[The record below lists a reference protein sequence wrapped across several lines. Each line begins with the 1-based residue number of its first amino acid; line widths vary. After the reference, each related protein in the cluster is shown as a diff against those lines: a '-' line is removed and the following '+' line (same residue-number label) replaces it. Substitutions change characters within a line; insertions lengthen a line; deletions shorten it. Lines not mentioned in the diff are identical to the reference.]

1 MSKVR
6 LDRVREIFEAALPL
20 DPVRRTIY
28 LDSAAPPGSPTRRE
42 VDALLKLDQSSG
54 DLIDSLAGDQKETH
68 LLPGILLA
76 DRYEIQETIGSGGFG
91 VVYAARQTH
100 PVARKVAVKIARRA
114 LLSRSARERFDAE
127 RQALAVMQHPGIAQ
141 IFDAGTLPNGRPFI
155 AMEYVNG
162 TPITTAAASLPLA
175 EKIQAIV
182 DIADAVQHAHQKG
195 VVHRDLKPSNILAY
209 TESGRLR
216 SKIIDFGIVR
226 ALGGAPD
233 DLPRVSDGPSVM
245 GTPRYMAPEQRSPD
259 AAEIDTRADQ
269 YSLAVLATE
278 ILYTHTADENLLTAP
293 AHSWPAL
300 SSMPDLPHILTKAL
314 SVDPAHRY
322 ASISEFAADLVHA
335 LHRQPV
341 AARVWTRP
349 YLAQRFVARHRFAVS
364 AAAALVLLTITA
376 FTLIS
381 RSLAQEKLA
390 RADATAQRTIAENQT
405 KEAVAANARADAD
418 RTIALEQTYA
428 AALSAASAAVA
439 QDDAATAQLWLAKA
453 PPQLR
458 NWEWRLVAARADT
471 SLKAISDSSSPV
483 VAIARSNTDGTI
495 AWLDS
500 RGVLCIDSPQPHKRI
515 RLDGFTDARALTFS
529 SDGAKL
535 FVAKPDS
542 IVPVHVSDGFCA
554 PSWPIADASALLTKQ
569 ASLVVGRRSGPA
581 LLIDANSGTFL
592 RLLGETSGTSAIASA
607 SSESRFVAIATGPQS
622 ISLFDL
628 DKFVRISRFS
638 THAPISSLALSP
650 SAAAIAVT
658 LTDGSILMYDALS
671 GAINFRL
678 DRGSRALA
686 FAHDGRTLLS
696 SSDTGAIHLIDLA
709 SGTRVGSILG
719 HTDRV
724 TSLQVSL
731 AEGVLTSG
739 ALDGAV
745 RTWDLLSLCRRS
757 PRSHGP
763 ALAISPE
770 HQTDGVAVLR
780 QTCIEVFDD
789 SAQDLVRDIDL
800 PKNLSA
806 SALTF
811 SGQLLITVERDSP
824 RLHAYRY
831 NDRSWPIL
839 AALDSAPTSLLGSP
853 CGNFLAAENADC
865 HTRLFQVNSQTLSLG
880 PLWQRDDTHSIA
892 YSPDGTSLIIT
903 DYGRRSLILLNS
915 SSGAKI
921 VSLPLPPAS
930 TIDTARFITHDR
942 IAVSLTDTRLII
954 YRATDAAILA
964 AAQPGLGR
972 IVVIGQTPDTSRL
985 IAISG
990 SSILAFDAATLRFVA
1005 GAPAS
1010 ANAQGGSLSA
1020 DATRLTLWS
1029 NVGDTT
1035 QLHIPGNSWTPSFV
1049 SLNSQR

>member
-1 MSKVR
+1 MSKIR

-20 DPVRRTIY
+20 DPVRRKTY
-28 LDSAAPPGSPTRRE
+28 LDTAAPPDTETRRE
-42 VDALLKLDQSSG
+42 VDTLLKLDQSVG
-54 DLIDSLAGDQKETH
+54 DLLDSLSGDQKEAN

-91 VVYAARQTH
+91 VVYSARQTH

-141 IFDAGTLPNGRPFI
+141 IFDAGTLPDGRPFI
-155 AMEYVNG
+155 AMEFVNG
-162 TPITTAAASLPLA
+162 QPITTAASSLSLA
-175 EKIQAIV
+175 DKIQAIV

-209 TESGRLR
+209 SESGRLR

-278 ILYTHTADENLLTAP
+278 ILYSRTADEKLLSSP
-293 AHSWPAL
+293 AHSWPAI

-314 SVDPAHRY
+314 SVDPSHRY

-341 AARVWTRP
+341 AARIWTRP
-349 YLAQRFVARHRFAVS
+349 YLTQRFISRHRFAV
-364 AAAALVLLTITA
+364 AAAAAIVLLTITA

-381 RSLAQEKLA
+381 RSLAKEKLA
-390 RADATAQRTIAENQT
+390 VADATAQRTIAENQI

-418 RTIALEQTYA
+418 RAIALEQTYA

-458 NWEWRLVAARADT
+458 NWEWRLVAARADN
-471 SLKAISDSSSPV
+471 SLKAVSDSSSPV
-483 VAIARSNTDGTI
+483 VAVARSNIDGTI

-500 RGVLCIDSPQPHKRI
+500 RGVLCIDLPQPHKRI
-515 RLDGFTDARALTFS
+515 RLDGFTDARALAFS
-529 SDGAKL
+529 SDGSRL

-554 PSWPIADASALLTKQ
+554 PSWPIADASTLLTKQ

-592 RLLGETSGTSAIASA
+592 RLLGETNESSAIASA
-607 SSESRFVAIATGPQS
+607 SSEARFVAIATGPRS

-628 DKFVRISRFS
+628 DKFVRISRFT
-638 THAPISSLALSP
+638 THAPISALALSP

-658 LTDGSILMYDALS
+658 LDDGSTHVHDALS
-671 GAINFRL
+671 GSITFRL
-678 DRGSRALA
+678 DRAGRTLA

-696 SSDTGAIHLIDLA
+696 STDTGAIHLIDLS
-709 SGTRVGSILG
+709 SGNRVGSILG

-739 ALDGAV
+739 ALDGTA

-763 ALAISPE
+763 ALAITPE
-770 HQTDGVAVLR
+770 YQTDGVAVLR

-789 SAQDLVRDIDL
+789 TAQDLVRDIDL
-800 PKNLSA
+800 PKTLSA

-811 SGQLLITVERDSP
+811 SGPLLMTIERDSQ
-824 RLHAYRY
+824 RILAYRN
-831 NDRSWPIL
+831 NDRSWPTL
-839 AALDSAPTSLLGSP
+839 ATLDSAPTSLLGSP
-853 CGNFLAAENADC
+853 CGNFLAAENTDC
-865 HTRLFQVNSQTLSLG
+865 HTQFFQVNAQSLSLG

-892 YSPDGTSLIIT
+892 YSPDGTSLLVT
-903 DYGRRSLILLNS
+903 DSGHRSLTLLSS
-915 SSGAKI
+915 SSGAKLLT
-921 VSLPLPPAS
+921 LPLPPAS
-930 TIDTARFITHDR
+930 VVDTARFITPER
-942 IAVSLTDTRLII
+942 VAVSLTDTRLII
-954 YRATDAAILA
+954 YRATDATILA
-964 AAQPGLGR
+964 ASQPGLGR
-972 IVVIGQTPDTSRL
+972 IVVIGQTPDASRL
-985 IAISG
+985 LAISG
-990 SSILAFDAATLRFVA
+990 SSILAFDASTLRFVA
-1005 GAPAS
+1005 GAPAFAS
-1010 ANAQGGSLSA
+1010 AQGGSLSA

-1029 NVGDTT
+1029 NAGDTT
-1035 QLHIPGNSWTPSFV
+1035 QMHIPVSSWTPSFMN
-1049 SLNSQR
+1049 LNARR